1 VLVSEA
7 STKFLFMRNLAKVR
21 GKVCGELLDARPA
34 RRSALPPQTT
44 FCNTIALKA
53 DMLQRIHQRRQLCW
67 FLDAGKTKE
76 PRAQLAGVQKAP
88 RHEVA
93 ESWAPAKQQ
102 AL

>member
-7 STKFLFMRNLAKVR
+7 STKFSFMRNLAKVR

-53 DMLQRIHQRRQLCW
+53 DMLKDTSTSPFGTKRKWRNARAFPELGVDRLCHSPV
-67 FLDAGKTKE
+67 GHSR
-76 PRAQLAGVQKAP
+76 P
-88 RHEVA
+88 
-93 ESWAPAKQQ
+93 
-102 AL
+102 

>member
-53 DMLQRIHQRRQLCW
+53 DMLQRIHQRRHLARSVSAGTEGLFPELGVDQLCHQPSGRNR
-67 FLDAGKTKE
+67 L
-76 PRAQLAGVQKAP
+76 
-88 RHEVA
+88 
-93 ESWAPAKQQ
+93 
-102 AL
+102 